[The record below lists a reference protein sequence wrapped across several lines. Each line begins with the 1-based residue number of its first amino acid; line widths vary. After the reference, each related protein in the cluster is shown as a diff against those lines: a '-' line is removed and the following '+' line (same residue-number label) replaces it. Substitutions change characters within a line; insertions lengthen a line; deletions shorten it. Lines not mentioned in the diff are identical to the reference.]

1 MNEIFLK
8 KKRNIQK
15 FINIFFANVE
25 GSEARVKQIS
35 TPSPQILNIEENP
48 HLHHVKVGFSC

>member
-1 MNEIFLK
+1 
-8 KKRNIQK
+8 
-15 FINIFFANVE
+15 VE